1 MDKEKLESMLEC
13 VNMEILVYKNNLLK
27 EIEAETMVVATSDL
41 MIMRDLKEQQ
51 LLLKRLIREMEDEE
65 I

>member
-51 LLLKRLIREMEDEE
+51 SLLKRLIREIEDKE